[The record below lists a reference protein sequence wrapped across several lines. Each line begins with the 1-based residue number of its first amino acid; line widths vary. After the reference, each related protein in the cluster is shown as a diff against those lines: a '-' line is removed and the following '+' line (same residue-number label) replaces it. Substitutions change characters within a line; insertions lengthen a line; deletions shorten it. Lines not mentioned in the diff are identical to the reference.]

1 MSNKSSV
8 EELVS
13 AGGVVFRNE
22 GDGPEVVLCGKWSP
36 RRLWALPKGTP
47 ETGETRE
54 QTALREVTEE
64 TGLKVKPQCFID
76 SIQYWFVRPEDG
88 VRCHKTVLYYLMD
101 SVGGD
106 TSLHDNEF
114 DEVRW
119 FSVEDALKTM
129 SYGNE
134 VEVVKKG
141 LSMALRG

>member
-1 MSNKSSV
+1 MTSSVRV

-13 AGGVVFRNE
+13 AGGVVFRNN
-22 GDGPEVVLCGKWSP
+22 GNGSEVILCGKWMP

-47 ETGETRE
+47 EQGESRE
-54 QTALREVTEE
+54 QTALREVNEE
-64 TGLKVKPQCFID
+64 TGLKVRTQCFID
-76 SIQYWFVRPEDG
+76 SIQYWFVRPHDG

-119 FSVEDALKTM
+119 FSVDDALKTM

-134 VEVVKKG
+134 AKVVKKG